1 MKNPEEFQVNAARI
15 EAWTQKPDT
24 RCLHLDTL
32 RDGLEYKKLNT
43 GLLHPSITEQC
54 IADIY
59 AMIYESNAKILE
71 AKENDEEKRIRMRLD
86 NILASSVPAEAATSK
101 GGDAAQDP
109 MAMYKRKPT
118 MITHREII
126 RRAEA
131 LMIKPAPIATPKPV
145 SRSLPFVGESS
156 RSPAIAVV
164 IPQADVALQHA
175 PREVISVPDSPL
187 SVHDSADDESELTD
201 MEGSVA
207 EDDGAQEVEEDEKGV
222 RGRQFPNLF
231 GIQSR
236 GSAREESS
244 DVEMYAERPERRRSI
259 ADSQGDREKERNDEQ
274 AAQECLI
281 LTEEEKGREDE
292 SEQKSSSLLRSVRN
306 VIGL

>member
-32 RDGLEYKKLNT
+32 RDALEYKKLNT
-43 GLLHPSITEQC
+43 GLLHPLVTEQC

-59 AMIYESNAKILE
+59 AMIYESNAKMLE
-71 AKENDEEKRIRMRLD
+71 VKENDEEKRIRMRLD
-86 NILASSVPAEAATSK
+86 NILASAVPAEAAASK
-101 GGDAAQDP
+101 GGDIAQDP

-131 LMIKPAPIATPKPV
+131 LMIKPAPIATPKPA
-145 SRSLPFVGESS
+145 SRTLPFMGESS

-164 IPQADVALQHA
+164 IPQADVTLQDA

-187 SVHDSADDESELTD
+187 SVHDSADDESELSD
-201 MEGSVA
+201 MEGSAAEEDVA
-207 EDDGAQEVEEDEKGV
+207 QDVEEEK
-222 RGRQFPNLF
+222 RGRGSQFPNLF

-236 GSAREESS
+236 GTAREGSS
-244 DVEMYAERPERRRSI
+244 DVEMYAERPERRII
-259 ADSQGDREKERNDEQ
+259 ADSQDDREKVVNEDE
-274 AAQECLI
+274 AAKESPI
-281 LTEEEKGREDE
+281 LTEEEKRPDE
-292 SEQKSSSLLRSVRN
+292 VSEQPVSLMRSARN
-306 VIGL
+306 FMGF